1 VNDRSIFAQ
10 DGNTKQVEV
19 AFSSFMRLTAFAQMI
34 IDVLTRSLVQKFYR
48 SLFAILLLSFTAGC
62 GFFSSQDTT
71 PPRVINGPLDTS
83 RAFARSVSL
92 LKEFDRIGTINLA
105 TSFTW
110 WDSTGKVRELREN
123 YGRVMAILFWNDTQP
138 WSITTEKQLQKARLA
153 LKDSDVYYIGI
164 LTGKGRDSAS
174 VWKAQRNLDS
184 LGVDY
189 QQVIGN
195 SELNYAYGGINTMP
209 TLFLIAR
216 NGKVHQTLEGQ
227 KPSSE
232 IEAAIR
238 KTLAYEPI
246 K

>member
-1 VNDRSIFAQ
+1 
-10 DGNTKQVEV
+10 
-19 AFSSFMRLTAFAQMI
+19 
-34 IDVLTRSLVQKFYR
+34 VLTFRRSFF
-48 SLFAILLLSFTAGC
+48 SLALTLFVAGC
-62 GFFSSQDTT
+62 GFFSSQEST
-71 PPRVINGPLDTS
+71 PIRIIERPLDTS
-83 RAFARSVSL
+83 RAFARTVSL

-110 WDSTGKVRELREN
+110 WDSTGHVRELREN
-123 YGRVMAILFWNDTQP
+123 YGRVMVVYFWNDTQP
-138 WSITTEKQLQKARLA
+138 WSIATEQQLRKARLA
-153 LKDSDVYYIGI
+153 LNDSDVYYVGI
-164 LTGKGRDSAS
+164 LTGKGKDSSS
-174 VWKAQRNLDS
+174 VWRAQHNLDS

-209 TLFLIAR
+209 TLFVVAR
-216 NGKVHQTLEGQ
+216 NGKVYQTLEGQ

-238 KTLAYEPI
+238 KTLSYEPI